1 MPSCAATVPKLVVT
15 SSRPAREPGLKA
27 RRRNQNKPATFESIM
42 TNQTTTTAELS
53 ITRPRMIDLL
63 NEDLAG
69 EYQAIIAYTV
79 YSQVLK
85 GAAYTD
91 IARELE
97 VHAGEELQ
105 HAIQIAKQID
115 YLGGMPCVT
124 PKLVKT
130 SNDPV
135 EMLRADLENE
145 RVTVGRYRE
154 RIRQAEAMGE
164 FALSEILRGIIVQE
178 QEHEIDLASALG
190 IEVPPAKVPAVS
202 NGRHQVKSRT
212 ASRR

>member
-1 MPSCAATVPKLVVT
+1 
-15 SSRPAREPGLKA
+15 
-27 RRRNQNKPATFESIM
+27 M
-42 TNQTTTTAELS
+42 TAN
-53 ITRPRMIDLL
+53 I
-63 NEDLAG
+63 
-69 EYQAIIAYTV
+69 
-79 YSQVLK
+79 
-85 GAAYTD
+85 
-91 IARELE
+91 
-97 VHAGEELQ
+97 
-105 HAIQIAKQID
+105 IQIAKQID

>member
-1 MPSCAATVPKLVVT
+1 MTKENIT
-15 SSRPAREPGLKA
+15 TGL
-27 RRRNQNKPATFESIM
+27 N
-42 TNQTTTTAELS
+42 
-53 ITRPRMIDLL
+53 ITRERMIQLL

-97 VHAGEELQ
+97 AHAGEELA
-105 HAIQIAKQID
+105 HAIKIAKQID
-115 YLGGMPCVT
+115 YLGGMPSVT
-124 PKLVKT
+124 PKPVKT
-130 SNDPV
+130 SVDPL

-145 RVTVGRYRE
+145 RETVGRYRE

-164 FALSEILRGIIVQE
+164 FALSETLRAIIVQE
-178 QEHEIDLASALG
+178 QEHEIDLSAALD
-190 IEVPPAKVPAVS
+190 INVPVPKKPS
-202 NGRHQVKSRT
+202 DRKT
-212 ASRR
+212 AETK

>member
-1 MPSCAATVPKLVVT
+1 
-15 SSRPAREPGLKA
+15 
-27 RRRNQNKPATFESIM
+27 
-42 TNQTTTTAELS
+42 
-53 ITRPRMIDLL
+53 MIQLL

-97 VHAGEELQ
+97 AHAGEELA
-105 HAIQIAKQID
+105 HAIKIAKQID
-115 YLGGMPCVT
+115 YLGGMPGVQA
-124 PKLVKT
+124 KAVKT

-145 RVTVGRYRE
+145 RETVGRYRE

-164 FALSEILRGIIVQE
+164 FALSETLRGIIVQE
-178 QEHEIDLASALG
+178 QEHEIDLSAALG
-190 IEVPPAKVPAVS
+190 INVPLPKNPVD
-202 NGRHQVKSRT
+202 KKT
-212 ASRR
+212 L

>member
-1 MPSCAATVPKLVVT
+1 MTQQNITTELNI
-15 SSRPAREPGLKA
+15 SRE
-27 RRRNQNKPATFESIM
+27 
-42 TNQTTTTAELS
+42 
-53 ITRPRMIDLL
+53 RMIQLL

-97 VHAGEELQ
+97 MHAGEELQ
-105 HAIQIAKQID
+105 HAIKIAKQID
-115 YLGGMPCVT
+115 YLGGMPGVM
-124 PKLVKT
+124 PKPVKT
-130 SNDPV
+130 SNDAV
-135 EMLRADLENE
+135 AMLRADLENE
-145 RVTVGRYRE
+145 RETVGRYRE

-164 FALSEILRGIIVQE
+164 YALSEILRGIIMQE
-178 QEHEIDLASALG
+178 QEHEIDLSAALN
-190 IEVPPAKVPAVS
+190 IRVPPPIMPARRES
-202 NGRHQVKSRT
+202 DPTQVKENH